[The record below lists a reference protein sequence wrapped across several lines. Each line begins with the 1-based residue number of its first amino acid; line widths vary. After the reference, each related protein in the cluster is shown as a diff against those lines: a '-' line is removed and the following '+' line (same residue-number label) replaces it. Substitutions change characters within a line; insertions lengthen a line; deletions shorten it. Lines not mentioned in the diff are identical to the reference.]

1 MHDAP
6 GHESKSSNSVAS
18 SLVLCG
24 IGRCIR
30 KRGPLKRAR
39 WCLGDNAQVRHTTHR
54 LERAPAVSVMTR
66 SCHGQALYSRRR
78 RAQPALRALIDCLLD
93 RDESSVKGRAAT

>member
-30 KRGPLKRAR
+30 KEAR
-39 WCLGDNAQVRHTTHR
+39 
-54 LERAPAVSVMTR
+54 
-66 SCHGQALYSRRR
+66 
-78 RAQPALRALIDCLLD
+78 
-93 RDESSVKGRAAT
+93 